1 MYCTYICTYM
11 INYDGR
17 NEIIL
22 YYYDVNTNIYQIILL
37 FPFFNCKIKRNG
49 FKIKFT

>member
-17 NEIIL
+17 NEITL
-22 YYYDVNTNIYQIILL
+22 YYYDVLTKVYI
-37 FPFFNCKIKRNG
+37 R
-49 FKIKFT
+49 